1 MGSVECGCWQF
12 PSVVASCTLCS
23 HVKHKC
29 FSKVVPL
36 LRRIEIIFCPI
47 YFLRV
52 KYFNNFCFI
61 YFFLICSKAFMF
73 FLQVSSNF
81 VIFTEVFLHYW
92 FDCHLYYEHHY
103 IIIFEVVARIV
114 IIFKIT
120 ILFISLLNKNIYLFF
135 FSEIYSYLATC
146 ELCTLCSYNE

>member
-1 MGSVECGCWQF
+1 MVVGSSQVWLLPA
-12 PSVVASCTLCS
+12 PSAVMLNTSV
-23 HVKHKC
+23 

-61 YFFLICSKAFMF
+61 YFFLICSKAFMI

-81 VIFTEVFLHYW
+81 VIFTEVFLHY
-92 FDCHLYYEHHY
+92 
-103 IIIFEVVARIV
+103 
-114 IIFKIT
+114 
-120 ILFISLLNKNIYLFF
+120 
-135 FSEIYSYLATC
+135 
-146 ELCTLCSYNE
+146 